1 MKCCNG
7 IFILC
12 GLYTE
17 NMAPGA
23 TVVTQ
28 KFAFMQLN
36 YFTSINT
43 NMYSKVQSV
52 WLYVVKKK
60 KKKRKTVVMHR

>member
-17 NMAPGA
+17 NMAPDTIGFIA
-23 TVVTQ
+23 TIMTCE
-28 KFAFMQLN
+28 FAFTWFIC
-36 YFTSINT
+36 FTSI
-43 NMYSKVQSV
+43 YSKIAER
-52 WLYVVKKK
+52 LVKQK
-60 KKKRKTVVMHR
+60 KTVVMHI